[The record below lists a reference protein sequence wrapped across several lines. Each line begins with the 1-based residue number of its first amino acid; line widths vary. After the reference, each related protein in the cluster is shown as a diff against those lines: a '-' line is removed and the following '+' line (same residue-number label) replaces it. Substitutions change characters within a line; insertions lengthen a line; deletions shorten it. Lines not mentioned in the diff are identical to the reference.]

1 MQEYTH
7 PSPKSGGNTVAF
19 MALAVPP
26 RLSFINHYYRYLA
39 DLKASCITS
48 PSYYFLRD
56 VQTLL
61 SNHEAIVTDYAA
73 TSCGL
78 EEARKRERRI
88 EVQLLE
94 VLRGLGQVSEQLDEA
109 VTDLNKEAA
118 ENARL
123 YLALVSKDKQ
133 IAELQSALRYS
144 QGTSNGIPFQS
155 DTTYNLLLHY
165 QTSNC
170 HRSSHSRRLNGPVNL
185 PPESLPNTPPGTPP
199 RTSQPQTP
207 ENANG
212 IQVCDGGLKGT
223 SWEVNRFSDP
233 QVKDGRLFI
242 TAHWEPTA
250 VCIQDLTRGYT
261 SCKEMVVRELGEEVW
276 RSQKPYLQ
284 FEDAPKESSLC
295 HKREK
300 RPRQGRRARRRPRR

>member
-1 MQEYTH
+1 MESLRQFVR
-7 PSPKSGGNTVAF
+7 P
-19 MALAVPP
+19 
-26 RLSFINHYYRYLA
+26 LSHLERYY
-39 DLKASCITS
+39 
-48 PSYYFLRD
+48 
-56 VQTLL
+56 
-61 SNHEAIVTDYAA
+61 
-73 TSCGL
+73 
-78 EEARKRERRI
+78 
-88 EVQLLE
+88 
-94 VLRGLGQVSEQLDEA
+94 
-109 VTDLNKEAA
+109 
-118 ENARL
+118 
-123 YLALVSKDKQ
+123 
-133 IAELQSALRYS
+133 LQSPPSLPDL
-144 QGTSNGIPFQS
+144 QLPPIQPQP
-155 DTTYNLLLHY
+155 
-165 QTSNC
+165 QTQWPDES
-170 HRSSHSRRLNGPVNL
+170 
-185 PPESLPNTPPGTPP
+185 PPESLPNTPPDTPP

-207 ENANG
+207 ENVTG

-233 QVKDGRLFI
+233 RVKDGQLFI